1 MKHYLK
7 YIIVVFIIV
16 FAFFSIGCSDS
27 FLNETPDFMDPDEVA
42 LSNVIGFESAIT
54 GLHTAARDEWAD
66 AAEKSFFMHIG
77 TDIATTGDEA
87 LPTGKNYLTTVTPT
101 ATPVTFYWNWAY
113 QQVIPRANTI
123 IFAAENNDVNW
134 ESDAQKNFYIAEA
147 KFFRAYAYNII
158 VNLFGRVPIVDK
170 SAREPKFDYTRAE
183 RREIFEFI
191 KQDLIFA
198 SQWLPETA
206 SAEGRVVKAAANHLL
221 AEVYI
226 SLGMYDEAIASASAV
241 IDSPLYELMKVRF
254 GNFMNEPGD
263 PYSDLFKDNNQ
274 SRVSGNKEMIFCY
287 QIEYSTPGGQ
297 GAAGGNVWLRAW
309 GSRYFDLKDPNGTAG
324 MVVCDSLGRS
334 VGWVRPTNYALY
346 DIWKD
351 NGNDMRNS
359 SYNIRR
365 TWYYN
370 NKKSEYFNQ
379 KVLFRPNIDTMY
391 VLYPRIRKIE
401 GLALG
406 GATIGR
412 TYKDIPVM
420 RLAETYLL
428 RAEAYMKKGGSTNLQ
443 KAADDINKVRGR
455 ANATPC
461 TVGEVTMDYILD
473 ERARELLI
481 EEPRRKTLAR
491 TGTLVERVKRYNMRS
506 STRETIQDYHQWFPI
521 PQSAIDANKGAELG
535 QNYGY
540 PDATDQNIIDI
551 L

>member
-1 MKHYLK
+1 MKRL
-7 YIIVVFIIV
+7 FN
-16 FAFFSIGCSDS
+16 FFSIIIISICSIIGCSEN
-27 FLNETPDFMDPDEVA
+27 FLNESPDFMDPDIVA
-42 LSNVIGFESAIT
+42 LSNVIGFESAIA
-54 GLHTAARDEWAD
+54 GLHAAARDEWVD
-66 AAEKSFFMHIG
+66 AAERCFFMHIG

-113 QQVIPRANTI
+113 QNVIPRANTI
-123 IFAAENNDVNW
+123 ISAGANNDVNW
-134 ESDAQKNFYIAEA
+134 SNEAQKNFYIAEA

-170 SAREPKFDYTRAE
+170 PAREPKFDYIRAE
-183 RREIFEFI
+183 RREVFEFI
-191 KQDLIFA
+191 REDLIFA
-198 SQWLPETA
+198 SEWLPETA
-206 SAEGRVVKAAANHLL
+206 SSEGRIVKAAADHLL
-221 AEVYI
+221 SEVYI
-226 SLGMYDEAIASASAV
+226 SLGMYDEAIASASKV
-241 IDSPLYELMKVRF
+241 IDSPLYDLMKVRF
-254 GNFMNEPGD
+254 GNFKDEPGD

-274 SRVSGNKEMIFCY
+274 SRASGNKEMIFCY
-287 QIEYSTPGGQ
+287 QIEYNTPGGQ

-309 GSRYFDLKDPNGTAG
+309 GSRYFDLKDPDGAAG
-324 MVVCDSLGRS
+324 MSVTDSLGRS

-351 NGNDMRNS
+351 NPDDMRNS
-359 SYNIRR
+359 PHNIRR
-365 TWYYN
+365 IWYYN
-370 NKKSEYFNQ
+370 NEKSAYLNQ
-379 KVLFRPNIDTMY
+379 QVLPRQNIDTMY

-428 RAEAYMKKGGSTNLQ
+428 RAEAYMKKGGVENLQ
-443 KAADDINKVRGR
+443 EAADDINKVRDR

-461 TVGEVTMDYILD
+461 NINDITMDFILD
-473 ERARELLI
+473 ERARELLV

-491 TGTLVERVKRYNMRS
+491 TGTLVDRVRRYNIRA

-521 PQSAIDANKGAELG
+521 PQSAIDANKGAKLG

-540 PDATDQNIIDI
+540 PDATDSEIIDI